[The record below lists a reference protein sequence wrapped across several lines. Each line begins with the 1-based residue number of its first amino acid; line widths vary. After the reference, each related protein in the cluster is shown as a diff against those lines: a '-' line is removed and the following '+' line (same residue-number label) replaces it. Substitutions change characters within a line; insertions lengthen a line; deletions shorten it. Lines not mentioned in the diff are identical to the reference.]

1 MRHFG
6 YTFWWDNLMRQLMRH
21 FEEIFLWDILMRY
34 FGETFW
40 SSNFGETYRWDI
52 WMRHFNETIWSDIVM
67 SHFDET
73 YWWDTLMRPLDE
85 TYWWDTLMRQI
96 DEKFVRPLKNF
107 NDRWLPLMTFDMVM
121 MLMGWPLTVLTV
133 SCSWLLSTAIT
144 VQPIV
149 PVTIGRYHGLTA
161 GSERNDRKFCFAA
174 NSRIFFLVVNKHT
187 NNQT

>member
-52 WMRHFNETIWSDIVM
+52 LMRHFNETIWSDIVM

-121 MLMGWPLTVLTV
+121 MLMGWPYDSFDCLLFLTPVDSHYCPADSACDNRTL
-133 SCSWLLSTAIT
+133 SWI
-144 VQPIV
+144 
-149 PVTIGRYHGLTA
+149 
-161 GSERNDRKFCFAA
+161 
-174 NSRIFFLVVNKHT
+174 NSGIWKKR
-187 NNQT
+187 